1 MLIMIILKMLKI
13 YNKDKKFINKENK
26 KMYKELCHTNNFK
39 NNFDLIFFY
48 NKILYSNFSKEKL
61 LI

>member
-39 NNFDLIFFY
+39 
-48 NKILYSNFSKEKL
+48 K
-61 LI
+61 